1 MSPGVVARLRDLVP
15 IRPLTRNEA
24 LRIAELQATRFLK
37 LVGVTSGPVPEKVI
51 TELPRVQVER
61 MSPFPVSGA
70 THWSNGRWLVILNR
84 AEPIT
89 RQRFSLAHELKH
101 ILDHRFAGD
110 LYKGVNEA
118 DRHAWI
124 EQVCDYFA
132 GCLLMPRPWVKR
144 AYTSGIQRLPDLAAT
159 FGVSQIAIQVR
170 LNQIGLIEPQPRC
183 GRPGKDWAVRALK
196 SAGSSALYQRTPTL
210 ATVP

>member
-1 MSPGVVARLRDLVP
+1 MSPGVVARLRDLAP
-15 IRPLTRNEA
+15 IRALSRTEA
-24 LRIAELQATRFLK
+24 LRIAELQATRFLE

-51 TELPRVQVER
+51 AELPRVQVER

-101 ILDHRFAGD
+101 ILDHRFVAD
-110 LYKGVNEA
+110 LYQGVNAA
-118 DRHAWI
+118 DRQAWI

-132 GCLLMPRPWVKR
+132 GCLLMPRPWIKR
-144 AYTSGIQRLPDLAAT
+144 AYTQGIQRLPDLAAA

-170 LNQIGLIEPQPRC
+170 LNPGL
-183 GRPGKDWAVRALK
+183 L
-196 SAGSSALYQRTPTL
+196 T
-210 ATVP
+210 